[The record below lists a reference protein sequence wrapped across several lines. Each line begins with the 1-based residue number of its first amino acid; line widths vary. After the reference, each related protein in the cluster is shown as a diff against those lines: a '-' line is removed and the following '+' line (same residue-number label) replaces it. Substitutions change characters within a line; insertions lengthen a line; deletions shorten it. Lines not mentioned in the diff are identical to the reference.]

1 MADFMGVWSGFKNLK
16 NSVFGAGVPPPPRL
30 RSSLAETPGTGSKRK
45 ASSIDPGPNR
55 HAKRQ
60 QRTRRERGED
70 EEQHQALHR
79 TASELMTTKASQ
91 RRYGSEPLR
100 LLPLTGQGDSGVDFP
115 AVPKIPPRR
124 LSSARPD
131 APTKKPRQ
139 SAGQW
144 KNKPTQ
150 EAWRYFKRYINYPH
164 TSHLARTSI
173 RDSDL
178 KEPEYACRHAE
189 IRDGIWLIMDK
200 SQELA
205 KNLFNFEFADT
216 TANRDILVTE
226 CFQKLWPETIKI
238 IGNVASGGPEGT
250 AGWRKL
256 FFDAEKRKALVIA
269 IIGNVLVEQVFQHP
283 FFGGRIEDVK
293 KLGEI
298 EAEHHKGDGTPIRDL
313 SISDHQLTQP
323 GFDRKKLYAEY
334 IRERMQGSSLIH
346 VKLPTNF
353 EGHVQQ
359 VVVALLTHLAPI
371 LYLSTDN
378 ETLTDIQASLGS
390 IVTHAGLLSL
400 LMQIDPYTV
409 YYMTPVLKEDTFS
422 RKYMECFNEKQM
434 LATNPRDRVWS
445 VGTPEAEKRRAQ
457 GDEALNQILLMDG
470 LTAYRRGGWETP
482 DSQLLSPTYQEKD
495 GEIKGIRTRILTH
508 GWVYCRWRRPR
519 KFANGRP
526 KDDHKAH
533 GPAWKGGF
541 VKFEDMPGVSKK
553 DKRRATQ

>member
-1 MADFMGVWSGFKNLK
+1 MADFMGMWSGFKNLK
-16 NSVFGAGVPPPPRL
+16 NSVFGADVPPPPRF
-30 RSSLAETPGTGSKRK
+30 RSSLAETPDTGSKRK
-45 ASSIDPGPNR
+45 AASTAPEPNR

-60 QRTRRERGED
+60 QRTRQERGED

-79 TASELMTTKASQ
+79 TASELTTTKASQ
-91 RRYGSEPLR
+91 RRHGSRPLR
-100 LLPLTGQGDSGVDFP
+100 LPTLTGKDDSGVDL
-115 AVPKIPPRR
+115 PKGPETSPHR

-164 TSHLARTSI
+164 TSSLARTSI

-205 KNLFNFEFADT
+205 KNFFDFEFAHT

-283 FFGGRIEDVK
+283 FFGGRIDDVNNLEK
-293 KLGEI
+293 I
-298 EAEHHKGDGTPIRDL
+298 ESEHHKGDGTAIRIL
-313 SISDHQLTQP
+313 FINDHQLTRP
-323 GFDRKKLYAEY
+323 GFDRKRLYAEY

-346 VKLPTNF
+346 IKLPTNF

-359 VVVALLTHLAPI
+359 VVVALLTHLQPI
-371 LYLSTDN
+371 FYLDMNN

-390 IVTHAGLLSL
+390 VVTHAGLLSL

-434 LATNPRDRVWS
+434 LATNPRDRGWPA
-445 VGTPEAEKRRAQ
+445 GTPEAEKRRAQ
-457 GDEALNQILLMDG
+457 GDEALDQILLMDG
-470 LTAYRRGGWETP
+470 LTGKP
-482 DSQLLSPTYQEKD
+482 P
-495 GEIKGIRTRILTH
+495 I
-508 GWVYCRWRRPR
+508 
-519 KFANGRP
+519 AN
-526 KDDHKAH
+526 
-533 GPAWKGGF
+533 
-541 VKFEDMPGVSKK
+541 S
-553 DKRRATQ
+553 